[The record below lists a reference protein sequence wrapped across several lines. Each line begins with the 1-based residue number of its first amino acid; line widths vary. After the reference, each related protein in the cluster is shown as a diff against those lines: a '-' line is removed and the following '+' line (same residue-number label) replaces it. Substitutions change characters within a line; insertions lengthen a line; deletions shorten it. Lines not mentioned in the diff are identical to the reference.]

1 MSPFKDKVIEIVSI
15 IPHGT
20 VVSYGQVAAMAGVPR
35 AARHVGWILNA
46 SETDESIQNP
56 WWSVI
61 NNAGVISIKG
71 TKYNDK
77 LVQAEMIRSEGIP
90 VTDTYELDIEKYR
103 FRPDEQTLKQLKLSD
118 DYIEI
123 LMGKYG
129 I

>member
-1 MSPFKDKVIEIVSI
+1 MSLFKDKVIEIIKLV
-15 IPHGT
+15 PYGT

-35 AARHVGWILNA
+35 AARQVGWILNA
-46 SETDESIQNP
+46 SETDQSIHIP
-56 WWSVI
+56 WWRVI

-77 LVQAEMIRSEGIP
+77 LVQAEMIKSEGIP
-90 VTDTYELDIEKYR
+90 VSDAFELDIEKYR
-103 FRPDEQTLKQLKLSD
+103 FRPNQQTLKQLKLSD

-123 LMGKYG
+123 LMERYG